1 MANTLT
7 YNSNFIVL
15 TDIGLFK
22 LVPHVNDLGKIQSKK
37 FDSLKKKKKNK

>member
-1 MANTLT
+1 MKWTVMANTLA

-22 LVPHVNDLGKIQSKK
+22 LVPHVNDLGNI
-37 FDSLKKKKKNK
+37 